1 MDKYAVIGH
10 PIAHSLSPVIHKANF
25 AALGIYAD
33 YAKFDVSPENLSSFI
48 REKQREGYRGLN
60 ITVPFKTAVL
70 DLLDVRDES
79 VVRYGSCN
87 TIKFCDDSL
96 IYGYNTDI
104 YGFLDSLEANGF
116 SLNGSRVMI
125 LGCGGAGGAMARCA
139 VYEGAAEVLLV
150 GRTQNKVDSLATELE
165 KIPSS
170 SRVTRPHNEDL
181 VKSAYTCDIV
191 VNATPVGLKEGDVSL
206 LPRDA
211 FRPGQ
216 FVLDIIPTRALPPMA
231 SIARSAGAVSCG
243 GLNFLV
249 AQGAKSFEIWTG
261 LKADVMAMS
270 QSIM

>member
-96 IYGYNTDI
+96 IDGYNTDF
-104 YGFLDSLEANGF
+104 YGF
-116 SLNGSRVMI
+116 
-125 LGCGGAGGAMARCA
+125 
-139 VYEGAAEVLLV
+139 
-150 GRTQNKVDSLATELE
+150 
-165 KIPSS
+165 
-170 SRVTRPHNEDL
+170 
-181 VKSAYTCDIV
+181 
-191 VNATPVGLKEGDVSL
+191 
-206 LPRDA
+206 
-211 FRPGQ
+211 
-216 FVLDIIPTRALPPMA
+216 
-231 SIARSAGAVSCG
+231 
-243 GLNFLV
+243 
-249 AQGAKSFEIWTG
+249 IW
-261 LKADVMAMS
+261 S
-270 QSIM
+270 PY